1 MYNRKDSKNRVLRR
15 GEIQRKDGKYMF
27 RITIH
32 GKRHTIYANSLPEL
46 REKEDEITV
55 KLCRGMDIVSP
66 RITVNDIADIYLAN
80 KEKTVQKSTFYTMNS
95 TYNIYVRNK
104 MGRVKLVD
112 LKRSMIKQFYL
123 DLISSDTP
131 ISISTLSRIDCI
143 LTPILETAVYDDILL
158 KNPARGVIGEI
169 KRECGYK
176 PKKVFGLKEDEQKA
190 FINYFNNSQKHL
202 NIRNLLVF
210 LLGTGCRIGEAIAL
224 RWEDVDFKNN
234 VISINHSVA
243 YIKVDGH
250 YKHTI
255 KRPKSYA
262 GNRSIPM
269 LSDVRKALLAEKEKQ
284 LAFAIKQPV
293 VDGYS
298 NFVFVSERGKLHTRE
313 NVATQIKQIVREYNA
328 EHKDK
333 SIPEFTTHQLRHTF
347 ATQLCKN
354 SDDLKAI
361 QSILGHAD
369 ISTTLN
375 VYADATQDGIN
386 KSMEALEGVMFGK

>member
-1 MYNRKDSKNRVLRR
+1 M
-15 GEIQRKDGKYMF
+15 
-27 RITIH
+27 
-32 GKRHTIYANSLPEL
+32 
-46 REKEDEITV
+46 
-55 KLCRGMDIVSP
+55 
-66 RITVNDIADIYLAN
+66 
-80 KEKTVQKSTFYTMNS
+80 
-95 TYNIYVRNK
+95 
-104 MGRVKLVD
+104 
-112 LKRSMIKQFYL
+112 
-123 DLISSDTP
+123 
-131 ISISTLSRIDCI
+131 
-143 LTPILETAVYDDILL
+143 
-158 KNPARGVIGEI
+158 
-169 KRECGYK
+169 
-176 PKKVFGLKEDEQKA
+176 
-190 FINYFNNSQKHL
+190 
-202 NIRNLLVF
+202 F

-243 YIKVDGH
+243 YIKVAGH
-250 YKHTI
+250 YKHII

-269 LSDVRKALLAEKEKQ
+269 LSDVRRALLAEKEKQ
-284 LAFAIKQPV
+284 LAFGIKQPV
-293 VDGYS
+293 VDGCS

-333 SIPEFTTHQLRHTF
+333 PIPEFTTHQLRHTF